1 MLEILGKLTK
11 EEISDFTKFLKSP
24 YFNSDK
30 TNLEILNYFISENI
44 ENNTFLKSHFSLEK
58 LDNFRNILDR
68 FLTQKE
74 FERDKNIYKMY
85 NLKALKSKD
94 DRSRFFKLLK
104 KFRKEFENVYKR
116 DENYYSNKVII
127 ETEYYDLMYMDI
139 MFEDPVILK
148 EIKDNIE
155 YNFYFNYLHI
165 YNDYLIHIRNSNKE
179 YKINFRFLDFIL
191 EDIRNN
197 EAETKKNHPNVY
209 IIYLTVLISLNS
221 NNYSVSEKLEKEYI
235 AYLKSNERR
244 FDNEQLY
251 HYNLYLLNRYWE
263 LLKATGNN
271 DYRYKIFDLYKNA
284 ELGGYLLYK
293 NSLDNE
299 HYINIITASLTT
311 ENIDWTE
318 FFIKKYNAII
328 KKDISINNILLTNAK
343 INFIRKKY
351 KNVLES
357 LRTVTLYSPLIH
369 TTTKFIYCK
378 VYYEEKNL
386 DGILN
391 ELENLRKYLKRKN
404 NISEYTRLTVSR
416 FRYLFKG
423 LIKFLNA
430 KIITKEKKQ
439 TMAKM
444 YIQEINKMEGFVP
457 EKKWFLEKY
466 NELLIS
472 DKTLI
477 NSFQ

>member
-44 ENNTFLKSHFSLEK
+44 ENKTYLKSHFSFEK

-284 ELGGYLLYK
+284 ELGGYLLLNK
-293 NSLDNE
+293 FLENE
-299 HYINIITASLTT
+299 HYKNIITASLTT
-311 ENIDWTE
+311 DNIEWTE
-318 FFIKKYNAII
+318 YFINKYDSII
-328 KKDISINNILLTNAK
+328 KRNVTQDNILLTDAK
-343 INFIRKKY
+343 INFIKKDY
-351 KNVLES
+351 NKVLQS
-357 LRTVTLYSPLIH
+357 LSIIRHDAPLTQIMIKFIICKVHYENRYSP
-369 TTTKFIYCK
+369 
-378 VYYEEKNL
+378 
-386 DGILN
+386 GIIN
-391 ELENLRKYLKRKN
+391 ELENLRKFLKRSKKK
-404 NISEYTRLTVSR
+404 SEHIDLIIQR
-416 FRYLFKG
+416 FRYLIKG
-423 LIKFLNA
+423 LLKFIDL
-430 KIITKEKKQ
+430 KVIDKEKKRAIAI
-439 TMAKM
+439 T
-444 YIQEINKMEGFVP
+444 YIQEIKKMDGFIP

-466 NELLIS
+466 NEVL
-472 DKTLI
+472 
-477 NSFQ
+477 

>member
-1 MLEILGKLTK
+1 MLEILSKLTK

-30 TNLEILNYFISENI
+30 TNLEILNYFISENF
-44 ENNTFLKSHFSLEK
+44 ENNLSLKSPFSLEK

-74 FERDKNIYKMY
+74 FEQDKNIYKMY

-165 YNDYLIHIRNSNKE
+165 YNDYLIHIRNSNQE

-191 EDIRNN
+191 DDIRIN
-197 EAETKKNHPNVY
+197 EVETKKNHPNVY

-221 NNYSVSEKLEKEYI
+221 NNYSVSENLEKEYI
-235 AYLKSNERR
+235 SYLKSNERR
-244 FDNEQLY
+244 FDKEQLY

-271 DYRYKIFDLYKNA
+271 DYRYKIFELYKNA
-284 ELGGYLLYK
+284 ELGGYLLL
-293 NSLDNE
+293 NEILENE
-299 HYINIITASLTT
+299 HYKNIITASLTT
-311 ENIDWTE
+311 DNLEWTE
-318 FFIKKYNAII
+318 YFINKYDSVIKKNVTQ
-328 KKDISINNILLTNAK
+328 DNILLTDAK
-343 INFIRKKY
+343 INFIKKNY
-351 KNVLES
+351 TKVLQS
-357 LRTVTLYSPLIH
+357 LSIIKHDAPLTQVMI
-369 TTTKFIYCK
+369 KFIICK
-378 VYYEEKNL
+378 VHYENRYSS
-386 DGILN
+386 GIIN
-391 ELENLRKYLKRKN
+391 EMENLRKFQKRSKKK
-404 NISEYTRLTVSR
+404 SEHIDLIIQR
-416 FRYLFKG
+416 FRYLIKG
-423 LIKFLNA
+423 LLKFIDL
-430 KIITKEKKQ
+430 KVIDKEKKRAIAI
-439 TMAKM
+439 T
-444 YIQEINKMEGFVP
+444 YIQEIKKMEGFIP

-466 NELLIS
+466 NEVL
-472 DKTLI
+472 
-477 NSFQ
+477 